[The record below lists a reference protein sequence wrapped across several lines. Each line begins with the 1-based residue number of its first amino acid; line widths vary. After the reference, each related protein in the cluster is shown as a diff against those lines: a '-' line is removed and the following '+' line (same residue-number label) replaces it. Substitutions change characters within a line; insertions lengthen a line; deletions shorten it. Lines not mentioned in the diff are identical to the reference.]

1 MKKNSLLTTMIKLDL
16 KDKKLCYQLDL
27 NARQSLSNLA
37 KNIGLSKQAVAYR
50 IDRLQKLGVIK
61 GFYTVMDMTKL
72 GFLTFKINL
81 KILKPEPKRVEEL
94 ISALVK
100 SKHCA
105 WLVEA
110 YGEWDFSFV
119 FVARSVKEFADA
131 WQDFL
136 SQYRDSIREKEVG
149 LVTEAYQFYRG
160 YLVGNTRDDGK
171 YDIMNSPPGGTISF
185 DGDKKDWEIL
195 KAVAPDARLELQ
207 AIAARVGLTPK
218 AVSYRLKNLQKRGV
232 IQSYRPM
239 FDVAKLGYEYYKV
252 FLGLTKLAS
261 GQEREL
267 FTWLRM
273 HPNVVYVTKAIGKAD
288 YEFELQ
294 ARGREEFWSILN
306 EFRGR
311 FKNILTF
318 VESLH
323 FAREHKSV
331 YIPEVT
337 PV

>member
-1 MKKNSLLTTMIKLDL
+1 MIKLDL

-27 NARQSLSNLA
+27 DARQSLSSLA
-37 KNIGLSKQAVAYR
+37 KKIGLSKQAVAYR
-50 IDRLQKLGVIK
+50 IDRLRKLGVIK

-81 KILKPEPKRVEEL
+81 KILKPEPKRVEEF
-94 ISALVK
+94 IGALVK
-100 SKHCA
+100 SKNCA

-110 YGEWDFSFV
+110 YGEWDLSFV
-119 FVARSVKEFADA
+119 FVARSVKEFNDS
-131 WQDFL
+131 WQVFL
-136 SQYRDSIREKEVG
+136 SNYRDNIREKEVG
-149 LVTEAYQFYRG
+149 LVTEAYQFYRS
-160 YLVGNTRDDGK
+160 YLMGSTRDDGK
-171 YDIMNSPPGGTISF
+171 YDVMNSPPEGAVVF

-207 AIAARVGLTPK
+207 AIASRVGLTPK

-239 FDVAKLGYEYYKV
+239 FDIGKLGYEYYKV
-252 FLGLTKLAS
+252 FLGLATLSSA
-261 GQEREL
+261 QEKEL

-294 ARGREEFWSILN
+294 ARGRDEFWSILN

-311 FKNILTF
+311 FKGALTF

-323 FAREHKSV
+323 FAREHKAV